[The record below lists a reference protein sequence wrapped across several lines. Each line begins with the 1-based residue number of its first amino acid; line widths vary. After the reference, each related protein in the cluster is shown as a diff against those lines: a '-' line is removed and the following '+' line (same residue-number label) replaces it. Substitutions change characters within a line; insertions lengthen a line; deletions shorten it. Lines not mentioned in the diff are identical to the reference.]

1 MVLYKGIY
9 IKIVVIVNACFCV
22 DKSEKYSAF
31 SGLRFTEL
39 AEQTLYLERTTVEQI
54 LACGK
59 RRRFCT
65 SRPVDIQAVVH
76 KRVGQGGGVARVCI
90 VGFSKFSKTGLQ
102 SGTPGF
108 GFFGL
113 VCLFKKDRYIV

>member
-9 IKIVVIVNACFCV
+9 IKIVVIVNACFFV
-22 DKSEKYSAF
+22 DKSEKFSAF

-65 SRPVDIQAVVH
+65 SRPVDMQAVVH
-76 KRVGQGGGVARVCI
+76 KRVRQGRNLARFCI
-90 VGFSKFSKTGLQ
+90 VGFSNFSKTGLQ
-102 SGTPGF
+102 SGTRVRGF
-108 GFFGL
+108 SGL
-113 VCLFKKDRYIV
+113 FVYLKKIDI